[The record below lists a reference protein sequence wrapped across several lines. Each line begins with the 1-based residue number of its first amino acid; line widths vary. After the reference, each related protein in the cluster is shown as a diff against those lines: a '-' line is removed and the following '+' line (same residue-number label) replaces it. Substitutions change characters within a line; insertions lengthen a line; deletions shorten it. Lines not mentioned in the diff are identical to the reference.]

1 MPIPTTR
8 IQLVEQ
14 VSRAYAKLQEEIR
27 RAGPQVSSTICVD
40 HWSVQDV
47 LAVRAWWTHAV
58 IDWIEAGKQGQ
69 PLVLPAPGYRWN
81 ETPRLNE
88 DIVTAASG
96 DMFESVLAR
105 LEVGFERVLRCA
117 DSLSDTELLDPGV
130 FEWAGKW
137 PISRWISINT
147 TRQYTTART
156 FIRRSERETS

>member
-1 MPIPTTR
+1 M
-8 IQLVEQ
+8 
-14 VSRAYAKLQEEIR
+14 
-27 RAGPQVSSTICVD
+27 
-40 HWSVQDV
+40 
-47 LAVRAWWTHAV
+47 

-88 DIVTAASG
+88 DIVAAAAG
-96 DMFESVLAR
+96 DTYESVLAR
-105 LEVGFERVLRCA
+105 LEVGFQRVLRCT

-156 FIRRSERETS
+156 FVRRSEREDS